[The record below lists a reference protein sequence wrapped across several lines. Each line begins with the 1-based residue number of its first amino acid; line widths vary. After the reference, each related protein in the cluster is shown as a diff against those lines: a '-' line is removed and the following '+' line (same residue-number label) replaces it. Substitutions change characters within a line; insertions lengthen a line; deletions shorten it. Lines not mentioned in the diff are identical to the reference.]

1 MVTITA
7 KTAYSYAT
15 GACLLLAVVFQRGGD
30 PFGSG
35 FTRVVVPSLVLL
47 IGLQWF
53 LVPMHYLWKALGLCV
68 DLTVFSLLFYYSS
81 RSTGIDT
88 VDFGT
93 YLFLA
98 MSAQAAILWFLAPDN
113 STRVIV
119 VSTSLV
125 TSYVVFLGV
134 YFGHRAIE
142 YPLAASGRFLVL
154 SPLIGMFLLIYGSTF
169 KWRFATQVVLVC
181 IVFQVGM
188 GLLDVGQANDIRW
201 MSILC
206 VLVWIAGLGLIG
218 LWAKDW
224 NK

>member
-1 MVTITA
+1 MT

-15 GACLLLAVVFQRGGD
+15 GACILLAVVSQRGGD
-30 PFGSG
+30 PFGRD
-35 FTRVVVPSLVLL
+35 FTRIVVPSLILL

-53 LVPMHYLWKALGLCV
+53 LVPMHYLWKALGLCL
-68 DLTVFSLLFYYSS
+68 DLTVFWLLFYYGFSA
-81 RSTGIDT
+81 GIDT

-98 MSAQAAILWFLAPDN
+98 MSAQTAILWFLAPDN

-119 VSTSLV
+119 VSTSLI
-125 TSYVVFLGV
+125 TSYLVFLGV
-134 YFGHRAIE
+134 YLGHRAIE

-169 KWRFATQVVLVC
+169 KWRLATQVVLVC
-181 IVFQVGM
+181 VVFQVGI
-188 GLLDVGQANDIRW
+188 GLLDVGQTNDIRW

-206 VLVWIAGLGLIG
+206 LLVWIAGLGLIG
-218 LWAKDW
+218 L
-224 NK
+224 